1 MTDRARVTLK
11 TFCMVLLYSRL
22 NSYRDFFLGGGG
34 GEAGAEGISKTIL
47 NACSVIYK
55 ELKR

>member
-22 NSYRDFFLGGGG
+22 NSYRDFFWGGG